1 MSLIVVD
8 TQILIWA
15 VKREATPGQEPM
27 IEKALRYLEHVD
39 KSKDRI
45 IVPSVVVSEFLA
57 NVPDESEAA
66 LLQVLSQKFMIV
78 PFDAPAAVL
87 AARVWRKNSSGN
99 PSLVK
104 QLKDEGVKQAKIKAD
119 LQIIGTALARRA
131 DRITT
136 HDEGLVKNAKGHI
149 DAGPMPDLPTQP
161 ELRLSGV

>member
-1 MSLIVVD
+1 MSLVVVD

-27 IEKALRYLEHVD
+27 IQKALHYLEHLD

-57 NVPDESEAA
+57 NVPDEREVA
-66 LLQVLSQKFMIV
+66 LLQVLSQKFMIA

-99 PSLVK
+99 PSLVR

-131 DRITT
+131 DRVTT
-136 HDEGLVKNAKGHI
+136 HDDWLMKNAKVHI
-149 DAGPMPDLPTQP
+149 DAGPMPDLPTQN
-161 ELRLSGV
+161 ESKL

>member
-1 MSLIVVD
+1 M
-8 TQILIWA
+8 A
-15 VKREATPGQEPM
+15 KTPWD
-27 IEKALRYLEHVD
+27 KANSPAPL
-39 KSKDRI
+39 
-45 IVPSVVVSEFLA
+45 VVSEFLA